1 MKKIAFLCAAV
12 LGLFTACENT
22 AELAVSPET
31 LVMYVGD
38 EVQVKATLGEEAVVA
53 TWASA
58 DEAVATVEAGLVKAV
73 AVGATT
79 VTATYEGQTAN
90 VQVVVEQVVED
101 QPALEAPGAGKVTI
115 CVQVPA
121 PLCEGSF
128 VVIPGSLTSWN
139 EGDAKANGQATELV
153 EGTTTWYA
161 GTFEWGAD
169 KAFKVAHCAADGT
182 WKWANQALKGT
193 LIEGDVTLAADKG
206 DQITGDNV
214 INSDNQVIYVSVEE
228 WELSACVETNKE
240 GSATFNLTAV
250 GFPAEA
256 QFAIAGS
263 GLAAGAWACPPPA
276 EHVMTALGDGKYTLT
291 LDVPA
296 TFQYKYLVAK
306 DGVTWEWFS
315 AANYNMPLSLEAND
329 TETLPEET
337 PAE

>member
-1 MKKIAFLCAAV
+1 MMMLAAV
-12 LGLFTACENT
+12 ALFTSCEGT
-22 AELAVSPET
+22 AELVLSNNQ
-31 LVMYVGD
+31 LVMNVGD
-38 EVQVKATLGEEAVVA
+38 EVQVNATVGGEAVVA
-53 TWASA
+53 TWATA
-58 DEAVATVEAGLVKAV
+58 DEAIATVEAGLVKAV
-73 AVGATT
+73 AVGETT
-79 VTATYEGQTAN
+79 VTATYEGQTAT
-90 VQVVVEQVVED
+90 VKVIVEEVVED

-139 EGDAKANGQATELV
+139 EGDAVANGQATTLV

-161 GTFEWGAD
+161 GTFDWGQD
-169 KAFKVAHCAADGT
+169 KAFKVAHAKADGT
-182 WKWANQALKGT
+182 WAWAYQAAAGT
-193 LIEGDVTLAADKG
+193 LIEGDVKLADDKG

-214 INSDNQVIYVSVEE
+214 ILSDNQVIYVSIEK
-228 WELSACVETNKE
+228 WELSACAKPQEAGT
-240 GSATFNLTAV
+240 ATFNLTAV
-250 GFPAEA
+250 NFPAEA

-276 EHVMTALGDGKYTLT
+276 EHIMTPLGDGKFTLQ

-315 AANYNMPLSLEAND
+315 AANYNMPAELVAND
-329 TETLPEET
+329 TETLVVET